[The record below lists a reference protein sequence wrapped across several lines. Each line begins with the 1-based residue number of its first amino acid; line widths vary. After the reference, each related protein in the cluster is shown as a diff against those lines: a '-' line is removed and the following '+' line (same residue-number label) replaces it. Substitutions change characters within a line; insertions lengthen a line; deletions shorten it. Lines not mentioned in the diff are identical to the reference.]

1 MIFMS
6 AINLPS
12 TESFALFII
21 IVLASI
27 VVWDAFWLTKQKRD
41 VPTFGNLPG
50 GGYAWASEG
59 ANEVIRQWGNLFS
72 MAAMMTLPWALISL
86 SKTPIIYGIIWDC
99 LLALHIIY
107 LLVPKRY
114 AVTSTHLFADGQRY
128 ESSKL
133 RLAKKQPKRR
143 IMLLRKGGGIFG
155 PLPLGGNYHDLE
167 LAKLAIVK
175 FYQIDDQTE

>member
-72 MAAMMTLPWALISL
+72 MAAMMTLP
-86 SKTPIIYGIIWDC
+86 
-99 LLALHIIY
+99 
-107 LLVPKRY
+107 
-114 AVTSTHLFADGQRY
+114 
-128 ESSKL
+128 
-133 RLAKKQPKRR
+133 
-143 IMLLRKGGGIFG
+143 
-155 PLPLGGNYHDLE
+155 
-167 LAKLAIVK
+167 
-175 FYQIDDQTE
+175 